1 VEVDGTERE
10 MEFLTNNPHWSATSV
25 TDLYRCRWQIEVFFK
40 QIKQSLQLCDFLGNS
55 ANAVRWQVWTALLLY
70 VLMRFLS
77 AISSWNHSFTRLF
90 TLLRAALWSKIDLWD
105 LLRFCGTA
113 GLAIAVGALREGAVH
128 SHTRRAL
135 EAGCTPDELR
145 HVGVLA
151 ITTIGFPST
160 MAAMSWVEDILRT

>member
-1 VEVDGTERE
+1 MQAVEALGEGGPLDGKT
-10 MEFLTNNPHWSATSV
+10 SALV
-25 TDLYRCRWQIEVFFK
+25 K
-40 QIKQSLQLCDFLGNS
+40 
-55 ANAVRWQVWTALLLY
+55 
-70 VLMRFLS
+70 
-77 AISSWNHSFTRLF
+77 
-90 TLLRAALWSKIDLWD
+90 
-105 LLRFCGTA
+105 
-113 GLAIAVGALREGAVH
+113 LAIAVGALREGAVH